1 MDRLYFIVNP
11 TAGSG
16 KSAKLFS
23 GIRRILDEVG
33 ADYGFALTERPKHAV
48 SLAGTALAGGERRII
63 AVGGDGTVNEV
74 ASALCRSDATMG
86 ILPFGTGNDLA
97 RALHLPTSPRAA
109 LDVLYKGIARRMD
122 AGIANDRFFANVS
135 GFGFDVDV
143 LLNTERYK
151 KNFNGMMPYLLGILS
166 AISHLRTLH
175 LTVKVGGETL
185 HRDSMLITV
194 GNGTHFGGGMNAM
207 PNADPFDGLFDVM
220 IVKKVQVMRFLSLLP
235 SFIHGRHLGFP
246 EVECFRT
253 TELTVEC
260 PEKSVLNLDGELDS
274 NTPVHFKLLP
284 GVLNMLVPY
293 GT

>member
-16 KSAKLFS
+16 KSSKLFS
-23 GIRRILDEVG
+23 GIRRTLDEVG

-48 SLAGTALAGGERRII
+48 SLADTALSKGERRIV

-74 ASALCRSDATMG
+74 ASALCSSGATMG

-97 RALHLPTSPRAA
+97 RALHLPSSPSAA
-109 LDVLYKGIARRMD
+109 LDVLYKGVTRSMD
-122 AGIANDRFFANVS
+122 AGIANDHFFANVS

-143 LLNTERYK
+143 LLNTARYK
-151 KNFNGMMPYLLGILS
+151 KSFRGMLPYLLGIFS
-166 AISHLRTLH
+166 TISHLRTLH
-175 LTVKVGGETL
+175 LIVKVEDRTIC
-185 HRDSMLITV
+185 RDSLLITV

-220 IVKKVQVMRFLSLLP
+220 IVKKVQLLRFLSLLP
-235 SFIHGRHLGFP
+235 SFIQGKHLGFP
-246 EVECFRT
+246 EVECFRAK
-253 TELTVEC
+253 ELTVEC
-260 PEKSVLNLDGELDS
+260 PERSLLNLDGELDS

-284 GVLNMLVPY
+284 GALNMLVPCRL
-293 GT
+293 